1 MKKLITVA
9 LFLLSF
15 SGLTQAADLAA
26 GKTKAAP
33 CVACHGTDGNSANPI
48 WPKLAG
54 QNVAYLEKQMM
65 DFKHGPA
72 RIEPTMNGMILSVKE
87 EDFADIAAFFAS
99 NETTRQIVDEKYVE
113 LGQKI
118 YRAGDAKRQVTAC
131 IACHGPAGQGMAAAK
146 FPALAGQHPVYIINQ
161 LKAFR
166 DNKRTNDVNSI
177 MRNVT
182 AMMSDAQ
189 IEAVANYVAGLH
201 Q

>member
-26 GKTKAAP
+26 GKTKAAS
-33 CVACHGTDGNSANPI
+33 CVACHGTDGNSPNPI

-54 QNVAYLEKQMM
+54 QNVAYLEKQMK

-99 NETTRQIVDEKYVE
+99 NEATRQIVDEKYVE

-118 YRAGDAKRQVTAC
+118 YRAGDPKRQVAAC
-131 IACHGPAGQGMAAAK
+131 IACHGPAGQGVAAAK
-146 FPALAGQHPVYIINQ
+146 FPALAGQHPIYIINQ